1 MEMISCVSAA
11 VKKSMLD
18 ILSDEVRKDPTGMI
32 DELIDQLLEI
42 PSCDDNMPIGFG
54 KMKKSKKTKSDG
66 APRKKS
72 AYNEFV
78 RTCMKGKRIKETGIK
93 ASEAMKECAVE
104 WNSKKSR
111 S

>member
-1 MEMISCVSAA
+1 MISCVSAA

-18 ILSDEVRKDPTGMI
+18 FLNHEANKDPTGMV
-32 DELIDQLLEI
+32 DTLIDQLLEI
-42 PSCDDNMPIGFG
+42 PACDDGMPVGFG
-54 KMKKSKKTKSDG
+54 KMKKSKKSKSDG
-66 APRKKS
+66 TPRKKS

-78 RTCMKGKRIKETGIK
+78 SVCMKSKRIKETGIK